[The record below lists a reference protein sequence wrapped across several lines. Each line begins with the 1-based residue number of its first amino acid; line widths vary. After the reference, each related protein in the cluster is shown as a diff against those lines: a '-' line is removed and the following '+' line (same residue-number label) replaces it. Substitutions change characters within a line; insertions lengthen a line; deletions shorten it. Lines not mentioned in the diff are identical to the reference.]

1 MRMRI
6 IIFENDFHN
15 SNYRE
20 NNMKISRRSFLTGA
34 FATTVYISLWSVDTA
49 RAKINAGSKPEE
61 KKLLM
66 KMVRTLYPHDRFPEG
81 PYIRTTED
89 VINKGNSSS
98 DKAMML
104 QDGIN
109 TLKADSFESM
119 NFNKATEY
127 LKKMGRTEFFEHV
140 RGTSTVTLYND
151 KETWD
156 LLGYEG
162 YSYDKGG
169 YIKRGFNDLDWL
181 PEPRIE
187 EHPDLAT
194 FLSESPKRY
203 AEIKKMISN
212 ELN

>member
-1 MRMRI
+1 
-6 IIFENDFHN
+6 
-15 SNYRE
+15 
-20 NNMKISRRSFLTGA
+20 
-34 FATTVYISLWSVDTA
+34 
-49 RAKINAGSKPEE
+49 
-61 KKLLM
+61 
-66 KMVRTLYPHDRFPEG
+66 
-81 PYIRTTED
+81 
-89 VINKGNSSS
+89 
-98 DKAMML
+98 
-104 QDGIN
+104 
-109 TLKADSFESM
+109 
-119 NFNKATEY
+119 
-127 LKKMGRTEFFEHV
+127 MGRTEFFEHV

-187 EHPDLAT
+187 EHPDLAS